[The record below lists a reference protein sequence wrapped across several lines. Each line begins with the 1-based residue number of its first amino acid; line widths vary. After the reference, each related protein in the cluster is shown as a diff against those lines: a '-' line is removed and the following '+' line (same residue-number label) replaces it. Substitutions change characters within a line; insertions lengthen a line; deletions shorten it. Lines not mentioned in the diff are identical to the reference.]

1 MYEIQSHRKLLFDL
15 SSFASPYIRRLYS
28 NNKPIKENNSLPSI
42 FFYLQIGELKFFSSL
57 KISINLRNN
66 SFEYLFKKISN
77 HRIILWNKSKGQQF
91 FYFVFI
97 PFLLNRWEMKNLSFT
112 KEKLHDTCAKK
123 TNSVA
128 FVYSKKKKKKKK
140 SNILTL
146 ILLAFYG
153 NYFPQRPLRSPPDV
167 CC

>member
-15 SSFASPYIRRLYS
+15 SSFASPHIRRLYS

-112 KEKLHDTCAKK
+112 KEKLHLREEDELGR
-123 TNSVA
+123 VRL
-128 FVYSKKKKKKKK
+128 FEKKKKKKKK

>member
-15 SSFASPYIRRLYS
+15 SSFASPHIRRLYS

-57 KISINLRNN
+57 KYQLIWETILLNIFSKKFPIIELSSGINRKANN
-66 SFEYLFKKISN
+66 FSTSYLFLSSWIDGRWKI
-77 HRIILWNKSKGQQF
+77 
-91 FYFVFI
+91 
-97 PFLLNRWEMKNLSFT
+97 FLSRRKNARHLREEDELGRVRLF
-112 KEKLHDTCAKK
+112 E
-123 TNSVA
+123 
-128 FVYSKKKKKKKK
+128 KKKKKKK

>member
-15 SSFASPYIRRLYS
+15 SSFASPHIRRLYS

-42 FFYLQIGELKFFSSL
+42 FFYLQIGELKFFSSP

-112 KEKLHDTCAKK
+112 KEKCTTPARRRR
-123 TNSVA
+123 TRSRS
-128 FVYSKKKKKKKK
+128 FIRKKKKKEEIQHFNF
-140 SNILTL
+140 NITRVLW
-146 ILLAFYG
+146 
-153 NYFPQRPLRSPPDV
+153 
-167 CC
+167 

>member
-15 SSFASPYIRRLYS
+15 SSFASPHIRRLYS

-57 KISINLRNN
+57 KYQLIWEIILLNIFSKKFPIIELSSGIKANN
-66 SFEYLFKKISN
+66 FSTSYLFLSSWIDGRWKIFLSRRKN
-77 HRIILWNKSKGQQF
+77 CTTPARRRRTRSRS
-91 FYFVFI
+91 FI
-97 PFLLNRWEMKNLSFT
+97 RK
-112 KEKLHDTCAKK
+112 
-123 TNSVA
+123 
-128 FVYSKKKKKKKK
+128 KKKKKKKK